1 MMSESTTSGY
11 TFGDNLTYML
21 KDPKWVSKVL
31 VGALLGL
38 VPVLNFVTGGYALRV
53 INNIRGD
60 QEPVLPIWGDGFG
73 KYFTDGL
80 ILFVIGLIYTIP
92 LWLIGLISGVPLAI
106 MGANTGQNG
115 PSDALGALF
124 GVTSC
129 IMGLIAFVY
138 LILMVFWLQ
147 GAIVNYAVKGNFGS
161 AFAFGEIWAIVRANV
176 SKMVLTVA
184 AVVVASFLVG
194 IIGGV
199 LALVPCCGWIAAWLI
214 SFVAAFYVLLVMAY
228 TCGFIAKDI

>member
-1 MMSESTTSGY
+1 
-11 TFGDNLTYML
+11 
-21 KDPKWVSKVL
+21 VSKVL

-38 VPVLNFVTGGYALRV
+38 VPILNFVTGGYALKV

-60 QEPVLPIWGDGFG
+60 QEPVLPTWGDGFG

-80 ILFVIGLIYTIP
+80 ILFVIGLIYSIP
-92 LWLIGLISGVPLAI
+92 LWLIGLISGVPLALI
-106 MGANTGQNG
+106 GASADQNG

-124 GVTSC
+124 GATSC

-138 LILMVFWLQ
+138 MILLVFWLQ
-147 GAIVNYAVKGNFGS
+147 GAIVNYAVKGNFGA
-161 AFAFGEIWAIVRANV
+161 AFAFGEIWAIVKANA

-184 AVVVASFLVG
+184 AVVVASFV
-194 IIGGV
+194 IGLLTGV
-199 LALVPCCGWIAAWLI
+199 LALVPCCGWIAAILI
-214 SFVAAFYVLLVMAY
+214 SFATSFYILLVMAY